1 MKLIFEKSVPGRRC
15 TILPACD
22 VESVSLPDSLRREE
36 KPALPEMSET
46 DISRHYTELCHQ
58 VHGVNC
64 GFYPLGSCT
73 MKYNPRIDEE
83 MAALPGFANVH
94 PLSPAEDLDGM
105 QQVLD
110 TAAQYL
116 CEITGMDD
124 MTFQPAAGAH
134 GEFTGVLLIKQYHDA
149 RGDHKRTKIIVPDS
163 AHGTNPAT
171 AAMCGYDVVNI
182 ASGPDG
188 CVDLDALRAALGED
202 TAGLM
207 LTNPNTVGIFDKNI
221 LEITRLVH
229 EAGGL
234 CYYDGANLNAVMGVV
249 RPGDMGFDC
258 IHMNLHKTFA
268 TPHGGGGPGAGAV
281 GCKDFLREYLP
292 HSALA
297 EEPGHI
303 QVRSFRGNFL
313 VVVRALAYLLTLG
326 KEGIPEAAENAV
338 LNANYLMAKL
348 KGTFTPAYDRLCMH
362 EFVLDLSGLKKETGV
377 SALDVAKSLIDEGI
391 HPPTMYFP
399 LIVHEALML
408 EPTET
413 EGPETLDH
421 AAEVLRML
429 YSKAFEDAETMHTA
443 PHHMPIGRPDEVQA
457 ARKPILRWKPV

>member
-22 VESVSLPDSLRREE
+22 VENVSLPASLRRETR
-36 KPALPEMSET
+36 PLLPEMSET
-46 DISRHYTELCHQ
+46 DISRHYTELCKH

-83 MAALPGFANVH
+83 MAALPGFADVH

-116 CEITGMDD
+116 CEITGMDG

-457 ARKPILRWKPV
+457 ARKPILRWKPA